1 MLQEPKKFVYMQE
14 EYHPQEFI
22 NGKHVFE
29 LKWEAQVHD
38 TIWIWYDTD
47 TSIQE
52 NFKIQD
58 TIRLRHFNKKIKFK
72 LHIKTQNTKYGLKL

>member
-1 MLQEPKKFVYMQE
+1 MQE
-14 EYHPQEFI
+14 EYRPQEFI
-22 NGKHVFE
+22 NGKHAFE
-29 LKWEAQVHD
+29 LKWEAQVDD
-38 TIWIWYDTD
+38 TIWIRYGTD

-58 TIRLRHFNKKIKFK
+58 TNWPRYFNKKIKFK